1 MPANKQSILYT
12 KRGHKDAERLA
23 ERLATTGIPRGMALD
38 ARGRF
43 IPLAPRMKGA
53 ISIGT
58 QADAD
63 KQQKIKRGTI

>member
-12 KRGHKDAERLA
+12 TRGHKDAERLA
-23 ERLATTGIPRGMALD
+23 ATGIPKGMALD
-38 ARGRF
+38 ARGRL

-63 KQQKIKRGTI
+63 KQQQIKRGTI